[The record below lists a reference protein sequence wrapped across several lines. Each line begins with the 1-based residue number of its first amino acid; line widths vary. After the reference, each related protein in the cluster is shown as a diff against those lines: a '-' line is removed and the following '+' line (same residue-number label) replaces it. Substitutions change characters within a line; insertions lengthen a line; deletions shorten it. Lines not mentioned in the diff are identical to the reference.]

1 MRRRILL
8 LSLLCAGLIQAPAY
22 ADYKS
27 ELLKPGTIVVGTTAS
42 APPWTLID
50 RSGQI
55 AGYDIDVIRKVGEG
69 LGLKVELVQLDWA
82 GLLPGLAA
90 RRFDVVASGV
100 ARTAERRASKDFIM
114 SSPHGINGIAVLK
127 AAADASIK
135 DWGDLCGKRMGE
147 VRGAVWGKFARETLA
162 ANCVS
167 NVREYPG
174 EVELMLD
181 IKARRIDW
189 GAMGSTGAFFIAK
202 NDPALATLAE
212 VRNPQSVGVAI
223 NGKSPEL
230 AKAISAEL
238 DKLRANGTLSEI
250 GSKNY
255 GLMYDWSKLPAD

>member
-8 LSLLCAGLIQAPAY
+8 LSLAAVALIHAPAH
-22 ADYKS
+22 ADFKA
-27 ELLKPGTIVVGTTAS
+27 ELLKPGTIVVGTTAA

-50 RSGQI
+50 RTGQI
-55 AGYDIDVIRKVGEG
+55 AGYDIDVIKKIGEN

-114 SSPHGINGIAVLK
+114 STPHGINGIAVVK
-127 AAADASIK
+127 AAADTSIK
-135 DWGDLCGKRMGE
+135 DWNDLCGKRMGE
-147 VRGAVWGKFARETLA
+147 VRGAIWGKFARESLA
-162 ANCVS
+162 ANCATK
-167 NVREYPG
+167 VREYPG

-189 GAMGSTGAFFIAK
+189 GAMGSTGAFFSAK
-202 NDPALATLAE
+202 NDPTLATLTE
-212 VRNPQSVGVAI
+212 VRNPQSVGMAI
-223 NGKSPEL
+223 AARAPEL
-230 AKAISAEL
+230 AKAISAEI
-238 DKLRANGTLSEI
+238 DKLRANGTLTEI
-250 GSKNY
+250 GTKNY